1 VLVLGAVAIAAVVFV
16 FGLLVGAGAAG
27 RPAAA
32 VCPREMVP
40 NSPILW
46 TACGHVF
53 PDSPTHGP
61 SLRQAPLGGWV
72 WCIAALHHRHE
83 RCHKGAAI
91 NAYSVSTGDLKPLN
105 FTWAARWRLALL
117 AALAWAIGGAF
128 DGHGLRALIAVPVLV
143 GAWVCATLVLDRL
156 GSDAPRRV
164 VE

>member
-1 VLVLGAVAIAAVVFV
+1 MLVLGAVAIAVVAFV

-40 NSPILW
+40 APLD
-46 TACGHVF
+46 ADGHVF

-61 SLRQAPLGGWV
+61 GLRQAPLPGWV

-83 RCHKGAAI
+83 RCHKGVAI
-91 NAYSVSTGDLKPLN
+91 KAYSVSMGDLKPLN
-105 FTWAARWRLALL
+105 FTSGARWPLILL
-117 AALAWAIGGAF
+117 AALVWAIGGAF

-143 GAWVCATLVLDRL
+143 GAWICATIVLDRWVRMRRE
-156 GSDAPRRV
+156 GS
-164 VE
+164 

>member
-1 VLVLGAVAIAAVVFV
+1 
-16 FGLLVGAGAAG
+16 
-27 RPAAA
+27 
-32 VCPREMVP
+32 MD
-40 NSPILW
+40 
-46 TACGHVF
+46 ACGHIF
-53 PDSPTHGP
+53 LDSLAHGP

-91 NAYSVSTGDLKPLN
+91 NAYSVSMDDLKPLN